1 MEPKGVS
8 RDELLK
14 ELVKIL
20 KDTYANIYL
29 VPEKY
34 L

>member
-8 RDELLK
+8 RDELLND
-14 ELVKIL
+14 LVKIL
-20 KDTYANIYL
+20 KDTYANIYM
-29 VPEKY
+29 VPEKF